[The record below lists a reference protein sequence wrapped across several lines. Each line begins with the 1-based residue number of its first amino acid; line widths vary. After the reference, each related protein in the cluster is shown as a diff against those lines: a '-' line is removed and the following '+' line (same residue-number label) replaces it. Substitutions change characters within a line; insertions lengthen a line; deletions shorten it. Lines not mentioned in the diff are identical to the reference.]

1 MSESVLD
8 DSTDNSGMNE
18 PSVQNLKTNELFV
31 KSSEEFKMPSDFL
44 TSHQT
49 SDGRCKTA
57 VSSGEQKKVYC
68 RFCGKACRKIELH
81 LKCDHVR
88 EPEVVKSFK
97 S

>member
-8 DSTDNSGMNE
+8 DSTDNSDISGMNE
-18 PSVQNLKTNELFV
+18 PSVQNVKTNELFV

-57 VSSGEQKKVYC
+57 VSSGEQKKYIVGFVG
-68 RFCGKACRKIELH
+68 R
-81 LKCDHVR
+81 HVER
-88 EPEVVKSFK
+88 
-97 S
+97 